1 MEVNKAAD
9 KTNSLLPKKKTANI
23 EFCCGWGTSKFGY
36 ERSSDDLL
44 TEFVWSRTI
53 RLRRIDP
60 VLGRYAASGWPHLS
74 AFSLLN
80 PPPVRKS
87 VSIQSK

>member
-9 KTNSLLPKKKTANI
+9 KTKSLMLPKKTANI

-53 RLRRIDP
+53 RLRRIHQVNRQDED
-60 VLGRYAASGWPHLS
+60 SGS
-74 AFSLLN
+74 S
-80 PPPVRKS
+80 
-87 VSIQSK
+87 